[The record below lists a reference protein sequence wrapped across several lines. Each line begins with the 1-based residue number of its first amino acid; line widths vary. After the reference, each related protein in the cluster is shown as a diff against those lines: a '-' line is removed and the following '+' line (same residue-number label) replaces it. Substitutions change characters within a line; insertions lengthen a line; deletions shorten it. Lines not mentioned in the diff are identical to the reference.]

1 MAVCTRYLI
10 YNYPAV
16 GFYGFLHM
24 TQREGDRAE
33 KVGESGRGQTER
45 EGDRERREDKQIR
58 GREKEREKVIGL
70 YRERQTEIRG
80 RERERGERGRE
91 SVCVI

>member
-1 MAVCTRYLI
+1 
-10 YNYPAV
+10 
-16 GFYGFLHM
+16 M

-58 GREKEREKVIGL
+58 GREKERERK
-70 YRERQTEIRG
+70 
-80 RERERGERGRE
+80 
-91 SVCVI
+91 